1 MDEANIDI
9 KCFNDIKYHS
19 EKGSL
24 KKHTSSIHENVKHLC
39 NQCDYQ
45 ATTQSNLT
53 QHIEHKH
60 EGVKYAC
67 KQCDYQ
73 GSMYGLR
80 SHIRHKH

>member
-1 MDEANIDI
+1 MNHIQ
-9 KCFNDIKYHS
+9 
-19 EKGSL
+19 
-24 KKHTSSIHENVKHLC
+24 SIHEGIKYVC